1 MYTGLING
9 QIVFCCHPFV
19 VLGNQG
25 VAASFKDLEGALR
38 FLAHRGVGAA
48 RLYRHA
54 GLNWDK
60 VEVDPVQVLERYS

>member
-1 MYTGLING
+1 
-9 QIVFCCHPFV
+9 V

-25 VAASFKDLEGALR
+25 VAASFKDLDGALR